1 MKGKIEIVFVF
12 YMKPTWMVK
21 PITKSEKL
29 SRLHFEIKIN
39 FKYLNSF
46 LSEEFY
52 VQVIPFLMSFQY
64 NTNTKLMF

>member
-1 MKGKIEIVFVF
+1 
-12 YMKPTWMVK
+12 MVK

-46 LSEEFY
+46 FSEEFY

-64 NTNTKLMF
+64 NTNTKLIF